1 MKKIIQPAKC
11 LRQFRKCLWMIRN
24 YMSFLQFYFSAQE
37 IWNNGI
43 SRDYAGTIEDI
54 ALQGHYLVSLV
65 PLPIG
70 KMLLQSYQEDIKQI

>member
-1 MKKIIQPAKC
+1 
-11 LRQFRKCLWMIRN
+11 MIRN
-24 YMSFLQFYFSAQE
+24 YMSFLQFHFSAQE

-70 KMLLQSYQEDIKQI
+70 KMLLQSYKEDIKQIWSGSTNNHLIKIFW

>member
-1 MKKIIQPAKC
+1 
-11 LRQFRKCLWMIRN
+11 
-24 YMSFLQFYFSAQE
+24 MSFLQFHFSAQE

-70 KMLLQSYQEDIKQI
+70 KMLMQSYKEDIKQI